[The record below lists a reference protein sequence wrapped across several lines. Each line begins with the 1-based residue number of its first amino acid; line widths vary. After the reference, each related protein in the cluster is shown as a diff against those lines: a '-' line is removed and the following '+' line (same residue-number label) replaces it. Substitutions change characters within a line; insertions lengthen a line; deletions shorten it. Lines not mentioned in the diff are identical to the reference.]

1 LEREGGK
8 LVNRESIPLITALLV
23 PFVLVGLIVLY
34 YYGYDI
40 TVFLR
45 QFPIVYY
52 IALIPIVL
60 GFIVVIAKYANT
72 D

>member
-1 LEREGGK
+1 MEREGGK